1 MTRLGW
7 SLLAVSVTGLLVG
20 CQAKRVQTQ
29 DAPPAVTMSAPDTS
43 AASPDWRRERERLA
57 LRGLLYDTGRVEIDA
72 AFAATVAD
80 RGNAA
85 AAEAEYAR
93 GVLLLEENDQLGAL
107 ATFTRAVIMRPDN
120 AEFYAG
126 LARALIYRGGFSRQA
141 FAALQTGLELAP
153 ESVELHY
160 LHADLLNRVGQRDAA
175 ADEYRVV
182 LALEPGHGEAHV
194 RLAVLSY
201 YAGDT
206 AAAWEHYR
214 VAEAL
219 GADVPTQLVPLLNGE
234 GGLAQRSGSRA
245 LPVIGPQV
253 RIDVGGGTFAAN
265 ETSMASINANPLEAV
280 GSWNDWRASGSSEV
294 IRMGVAVTL
303 DGGSTWTDFLVR
315 PPLSNQS
322 GVEGDPMTCYDNRTG
337 TLWVGAISF
346 ASNGGL
352 YVARKNAGQTTFAPS
367 VMARADSGADKGWM
381 AAGQLYND
389 PNQTRVYIAYNG
401 GCLYSTNLG
410 QTWSVPVSLGTGLG
424 FLPRVGPNGELY
436 IAYWNVSNGIRLKRS
451 LNNGASFTTHN
462 IATRLDTWDT
472 QSHSRIPGTFRVPP
486 LTYLAVDPVV
496 GTLYCVYFDT
506 TNIQGGNYNLN
517 LYFTKSTDQGT
528 TWSTPV
534 VINTDSTPPR
544 DQFFPW
550 IEVDQAGRLHVLSYD
565 ARRTSQNDTDV
576 HGWFDAY
583 YTYSQD
589 AGATWTEVC
598 LTPAAFDSD
607 NDGLNR
613 TNQFLGDYNGL
624 GVGGNRVYPCYL
636 STQNGNPDIFTNVIV
651 WPGVGDMNCDGVV
664 NFDDVNPFV
673 LALSDP
679 GAYAVEYPDC
689 DLLNGDCN
697 GDGAVDFDDINAFV
711 ALLSGA

>member
-1 MTRLGW
+1 MKRLGW
-7 SLLAVSVTGLLVG
+7 SLLVVSAVAFLVG
-20 CQAKRVQTQ
+20 CQAKRVERL
-29 DAPPAVTMSAPDTS
+29 DAPPALASNPVGTG
-43 AASPDWRRERERLA
+43 AASPDWRRERERQA

-72 AFAATVAD
+72 AFAAAIPD
-80 RGNAA
+80 RGNVTAA
-85 AAEAEYAR
+85 RAEYAR
-93 GVLLLEENDQLGAL
+93 GLAQLEENDQLGAL
-107 ATFTRAVIMRPDN
+107 ATFTRAVIMAPDQ
-120 AEFYAG
+120 AEFYVG
-126 LARALIYRGGFSRQA
+126 LARALIYRGGLSQQA
-141 FAALQTGLELAP
+141 FAALRTGLDLDAN
-153 ESVELHY
+153 SVELHY
-160 LHADLLNRVGQRDAA
+160 LRADLLNRVGEREAA
-175 ADEYRVV
+175 EDEYRVV
-182 LALEPGHGEAHV
+182 LALDPDHGEAHV

-201 YAGDT
+201 YADDIAG
-206 AAAWEHYR
+206 AWEHYR
-214 VAEAL
+214 TAETL
-219 GADVPTQLVPLLNGE
+219 GAEVPTQLVPLLNGE
-234 GGLAQRSGSRA
+234 GGRAERSNSRS

-253 RIDVGGGTFAAN
+253 RMDVGGGAYAAN
-265 ETSMASINANPLEAV
+265 ETSMASINANPLEVV
-280 GSWNDWRASGSSEV
+280 GSWNDWRASGGSEV
-294 IRMGVAVTL
+294 IRMGVAVSV
-303 DGGSTWTDFLVR
+303 DGGNTWADFLVR
-315 PPLSNQS
+315 PPASNQS

-352 YVARKNAGQTTFAPS
+352 YVARKNAGLPTFAPS
-367 VMARADSGADKGWM
+367 VMARADAGADKGWM
-381 AAGQLYND
+381 AAGQVYND

-410 QTWSVPVSLGTGLG
+410 QTWGAPVSLGTGLG

-436 IAYWNVSNGIRLKRS
+436 IAYWNISNGVRLKRS
-451 LNNGASFTTHN
+451 LNSGASFTTHN

-472 QSHSRIPGTFRVPP
+472 QAHTRVPGTFRVPP

-506 TNIQGGNYNLN
+506 TNTQGGNYNLD

-550 IEVDQAGRLHVLSYD
+550 IEVDQAGRLHVLSFD
-565 ARRTSQNDTDV
+565 ARRTAQNDSDI

-589 AGATWTEVC
+589 GGATWAEAC

-624 GVGGNRVYPCYL
+624 GVAGNRVYPCYL

-651 WPGVGDMNCDGVV
+651 WPGLGDLNCDGVV
-664 NFDDVNPFV
+664 NFDDINPFV

-679 GAYAVEYPDC
+679 VAYAAQYPNC
-689 DLLNGDCN
+689 DLLNGDCD
-697 GDGAVDFDDINAFV
+697 GDGDVDFDDISAFV
-711 ALLSGA
+711 ALLS